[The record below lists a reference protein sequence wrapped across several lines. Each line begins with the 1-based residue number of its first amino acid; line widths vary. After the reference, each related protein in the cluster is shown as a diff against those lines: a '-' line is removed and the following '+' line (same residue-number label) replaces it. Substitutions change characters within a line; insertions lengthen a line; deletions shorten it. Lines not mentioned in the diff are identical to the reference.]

1 VPLIIRGPGI
11 EAGTKVDALASNIDL
26 FATFTDMQGH
36 PRLRDGRSLL
46 PLATGELSERHWPRK
61 NLLFEGVEGRDV
73 DYNALRTG
81 DYKYIEYD
89 TGEKELYN
97 LSVDPYE
104 LKSRH
109 DTADPRLLRKLSERL
124 GALATCEATSC
135 RRADS
140 ASR

>member
-1 VPLIIRGPGI
+1 MPLIIRGPGI
-11 EAGTKVDALASNIDL
+11 EAGRKIDSLASNIDL
-26 FATFTDMQGH
+26 FATFTDMQGQ

-46 PLATGELSERHWPRK
+46 PLATGELSERQWPRK
-61 NLLFEGVEGRDV
+61 NLLFEGVEGRGV

-81 DYKYIEYD
+81 DYKYIEYN

-97 LSVDPYE
+97 LATDPYE

-109 DTADPRLLRKLSERL
+109 NTADPRLLQKLSERL
-124 GALATCEATSC
+124 RALATCEKDAC
-135 RRADS
+135 RQADS